1 MNYKSQLNGWAI
13 EMAIKARDAKVTV
26 EEVLEDTKKLI
37 EYAYTPRKDFED
49 HMADFFEM
57 VRQAPPGEANI
68 NALIGTLEHIQNDR
82 YAQRIDIIPAET
94 KGEVAQ

>member
-13 EMAIKARDAKVTV
+13 EMAIKARDAKVTID
-26 EEVLEDTKKLI
+26 EVLSDTQKLI

-57 VRQAPPGEANI
+57 VRQAPPGQANI
-68 NALIGTLEHIQNDR
+68 TALIGTLEHIQSDR
-82 YAQRIDIIPAET
+82 YAQRID
-94 KGEVAQ
+94 KLDDSSVGSVQ